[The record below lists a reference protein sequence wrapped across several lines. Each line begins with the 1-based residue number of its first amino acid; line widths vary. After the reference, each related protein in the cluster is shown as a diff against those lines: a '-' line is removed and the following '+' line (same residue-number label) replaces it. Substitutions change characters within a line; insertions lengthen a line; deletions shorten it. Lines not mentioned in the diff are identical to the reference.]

1 MCHIARGQEVL
12 QSLLHVTALCEGP
25 PETRNN
31 APEAAQK
38 PRASRLLCHSP
49 RNWFQRKPDRNQWN
63 LQYLNMCIYVCVYIY
78 VDSVCT

>member
-31 APEAAQK
+31 APGVGYQVG
-38 PRASRLLCHSP
+38 
-49 RNWFQRKPDRNQWN
+49 DT
-63 LQYLNMCIYVCVYIY
+63 IVYECQACGADIQ
-78 VDSVCT
+78 

>member
-31 APEAAQK
+31 APGVGYQVGNVK
-38 PRASRLLCHSP
+38 P
-49 RNWFQRKPDRNQWN
+49 FG
-63 LQYLNMCIYVCVYIY
+63 
-78 VDSVCT
+78 VDIQ